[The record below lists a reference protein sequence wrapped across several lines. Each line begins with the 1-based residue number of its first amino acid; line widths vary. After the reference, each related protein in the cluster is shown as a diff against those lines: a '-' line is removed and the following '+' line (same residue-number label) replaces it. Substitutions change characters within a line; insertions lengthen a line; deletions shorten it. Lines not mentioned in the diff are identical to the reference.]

1 MRACIQRVTRARVT
15 LPEEGNRVS
24 GQIEG
29 GFLVLL
35 GVGRGDTSEEV
46 RLLARK
52 ICRLRVFDDPQ
63 GKMNLDVTQVG
74 GAILAVSQFTLYA
87 DAVHGNRPGFT
98 DAAPP
103 DEARRLYEEFVSVVR
118 AEYAVPVATGV
129 FQAMMSVELVNDG
142 PVTIWLDTD
151 ELNKRNCKK
160 APQ

>member
-1 MRACIQRVTRARVT
+1 M
-15 LPEEGNRVS
+15 S
-24 GQIEG
+24 GQIEN

-35 GVGRGDTSEEV
+35 GVGRHDTSDEV

-63 GKMNLDVTQVG
+63 GKMNLDIAQVG

-103 DEARRLYEEFVSVVR
+103 ETASRLYDEFVAHVR
-118 AEYAVPVATGV
+118 AEYGIPVETGV
-129 FQAMMSVELVNDG
+129 FRAMMSVELTNDG
-142 PVTIWLDTD
+142 PVTLWLDTD
-151 ELNKRNCKK
+151 ELNGKKK
-160 APQ
+160 AAR

>member
-1 MRACIQRVTRARVT
+1 MRACLQRVTRARVV
-15 LPEEGNRVS
+15 LPDEGNRVS
-24 GQIEG
+24 GQIEN

-35 GVGRGDTSEEV
+35 GVGQDDTSDEV

-63 GKMNLDVTQVG
+63 GKMNLDIAQVG

-103 DEARRLYEEFVSVVR
+103 DRAKRLYEEFVSLVR
-118 AEYAVPVATGV
+118 AEYGIPVETGV

-142 PVTIWLDTD
+142 PVTVWLDTD
-151 ELNKRNCKK
+151 ELSKKK
-160 APQ
+160 ASR